1 MFYNNATINE
11 ILELEKEQDLFS
23 LLIKENREKRKPY
36 WSDIWDGFMIFK
48 NKSNHSFSFK
58 FFVAEK
64 QLKELEILGWDF
76 NYLDANENNFLNY
89 AYDVKSQTRYSNDNK
104 TPNFMDDSLTYLI
117 ENTKDITQINKCN
130 RNILFSMMSFH
141 TAGFDGKEYFKMIKE
156 YPNIDLNLVD
166 ITGRNLMFK
175 ALMGPAPFPV
185 IHDLVNKNIQL
196 NLVDKDGYNL
206 LHMFCFYGKSK
217 DSVILFNKIFE
228 SIDNISIKN
237 KYGEAFLDS
246 FITGSID
253 NSINDEHKKRY
264 KGWLDI
270 SLNKIKNGEFKKSQE
285 CYDGL
290 LNILTEHKAKY
301 QSIENDVDYEQAIKA
316 LNYMKLNDI
325 LEVNNTNKR
334 KFKV

>member
-1 MFYNNATINE
+1 MFYNNSTINE

-23 LLIKENREKRKPY
+23 LLTRKDRDGKSPY
-36 WSDIWDGFMIFK
+36 WYDIWEGFMIFK
-48 NKSNHSFSFK
+48 NKSNSSFFK

-64 QLKELEILGWDF
+64 QLKELENLGWNFNHLDF
-76 NYLDANENNFLNY
+76 GGNNFLNY
-89 AYDVKSQTRYSNDNK
+89 AYDVKSQTRYNNDNK
-104 TPNFMDDSLTYLI
+104 TPNFMDDSLRYLI
-117 ENTKDITQINKCN
+117 ANTKDVYKINNCN

-141 TAGFDGKEYFKMIKE
+141 TAGFEGKEYFNLIKSN
-156 YPNIDLNLVD
+156 PNIDFDLID

-185 IHDLVNKNIQL
+185 IHDLVNKGVQL

-228 SIDNISIKN
+228 SIDNISLKN

-246 FITGSID
+246 FINGAID
-253 NSINDEHKKRY
+253 ENISEEHRKRY

-270 SLNKIKNGEFKKSQE
+270 SLDKIKNGEFKKSQE

-290 LNILTEHKAKY
+290 IEILNKY
-301 QSIENDVDYEQAIKA
+301 KDKSIENNINYEQALKS
-316 LNYMKLNDI
+316 LEYMKLNES
-325 LEVNNTNKR
+325 LETKIFNKR
-334 KFKV
+334 KVKI